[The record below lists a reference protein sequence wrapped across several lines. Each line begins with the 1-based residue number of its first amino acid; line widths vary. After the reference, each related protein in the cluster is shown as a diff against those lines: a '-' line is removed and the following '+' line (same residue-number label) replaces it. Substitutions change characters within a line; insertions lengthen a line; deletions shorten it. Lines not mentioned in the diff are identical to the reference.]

1 MDNRFNNIPEH
12 NTTHTDEIDIISF
25 DRRKRAEQIR
35 QNADADRE
43 RRRIQQM
50 QKRREE
56 RLRRLKIERIKRLCL
71 LVVMAVGALFILI
84 GVISVIVKASLSG
97 SNDTPAVV
105 DNKVSAEETQ
115 LIANFSSF
123 DGLVFTDTSN
133 TYLATAGKM
142 ISDIAMSIENSASV
156 PASST
161 KISEFGEI
169 SERYALFSTTDAYL
183 QFREQVKNAPIFSNG
198 YIWSETD
205 NIKSSL
211 TDGYMYDTNTSY
223 IIAVTNIC
231 LAEGS
236 TAFLSEYD
244 TDAEPRRDVSK
255 GKSVSEKL
263 NMAINYLFDNNT
275 IDGGL
280 KFDTI
285 SSLCYIHTAD
295 NNGTSSGKPSNKW
308 FNFRFGYL
316 DAYTNI
322 SFNKA
327 MQKLAV
333 LYTLEGAPE
342 KADQYN
348 TIAENHAQAFNE
360 KFWDSVK
367 QRYVGCFD
375 KNGNIYDYGF
385 VFVNLE
391 AIEAGIAD
399 TEKADAIFS
408 WIDGNRLI
416 ESDTSKGSD
425 IYAYTFAP
433 RNTTVPAEDKWWD
446 YLGGTLPLS
455 AEGGYNKYYQNG
467 GVSLSGAYYDI
478 MSRYTTD
485 KNDVAA
491 IKLYTLV
498 KQYESGTF
506 AQNGNPLYCISQSA
520 VNGLA
525 PTAFL
530 KTGFGL
536 YSDGL
541 HLNITPDYELLS
553 PSGVLET
560 QKTSLKSF
568 GIKQIG
574 YAKNTYNFLF
584 DNQKVYITA
593 VNQKPVRINVGG
605 FEADTGYDIVVVNS
619 ETEISR
625 IPFKSDSNGVI
636 SLAAEF
642 GGTSYLKIEKL
653 KSSDTNKSKK

>member
-1 MDNRFNNIPEH
+1 MLLTSICLYDKILYVEKYRNKGGINVMDNRFNNIPEH

-84 GVISVIVKASLSG
+84 GVISVIVKASLSD

-142 ISDIAMSIENSASV
+142 ISDIAMSIENSASA

-255 GKSVSEKL
+255 GKSVRKKL
-263 NMAINYLFDNNT
+263 
-275 IDGGL
+275 
-280 KFDTI
+280 
-285 SSLCYIHTAD
+285 
-295 NNGTSSGKPSNKW
+295 
-308 FNFRFGYL
+308 R
-316 DAYTNI
+316 
-322 SFNKA
+322 
-327 MQKLAV
+327 
-333 LYTLEGAPE
+333 
-342 KADQYN
+342 
-348 TIAENHAQAFNE
+348 
-360 KFWDSVK
+360 
-367 QRYVGCFD
+367 
-375 KNGNIYDYGF
+375 
-385 VFVNLE
+385 
-391 AIEAGIAD
+391 
-399 TEKADAIFS
+399 
-408 WIDGNRLI
+408 
-416 ESDTSKGSD
+416 
-425 IYAYTFAP
+425 
-433 RNTTVPAEDKWWD
+433 
-446 YLGGTLPLS
+446 
-455 AEGGYNKYYQNG
+455 
-467 GVSLSGAYYDI
+467 
-478 MSRYTTD
+478 
-485 KNDVAA
+485 
-491 IKLYTLV
+491 
-498 KQYESGTF
+498 
-506 AQNGNPLYCISQSA
+506 
-520 VNGLA
+520 
-525 PTAFL
+525 
-530 KTGFGL
+530 
-536 YSDGL
+536 
-541 HLNITPDYELLS
+541 
-553 PSGVLET
+553 
-560 QKTSLKSF
+560 
-568 GIKQIG
+568 
-574 YAKNTYNFLF
+574 
-584 DNQKVYITA
+584 
-593 VNQKPVRINVGG
+593 
-605 FEADTGYDIVVVNS
+605 
-619 ETEISR
+619 
-625 IPFKSDSNGVI
+625 
-636 SLAAEF
+636 
-642 GGTSYLKIEKL
+642 
-653 KSSDTNKSKK
+653 